1 MSDAS
6 DCRAQARRESAQM
19 YPVRPPPGQPRGA
32 TDYDADSRRE
42 KAQSVYDECMRRFG
56 SDKPDLRYGLELFD
70 ASDLLQK
77 TAFTVFSAT
86 LAAGGKP
93 AGGAAGLRSFR
104 WLQKTCS
111 RKRLVRSPIR

>member
-42 KAQSVYDECMRRFG
+42 KAQSVYDECMRR
-56 SDKPDLRYGLELFD
+56 K
-70 ASDLLQK
+70 
-77 TAFTVFSAT
+77 
-86 LAAGGKP
+86 
-93 AGGAAGLRSFR
+93 GGARR
-104 WLQKTCS
+104 
-111 RKRLVRSPIR
+111 